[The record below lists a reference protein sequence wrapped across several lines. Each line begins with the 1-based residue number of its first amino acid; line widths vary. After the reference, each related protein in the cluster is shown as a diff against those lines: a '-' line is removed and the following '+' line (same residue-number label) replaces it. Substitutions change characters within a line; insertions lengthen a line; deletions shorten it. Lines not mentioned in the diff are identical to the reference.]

1 MRAIA
6 LVVWVMT
13 AACLVAGCGGRQG
26 GGANSSQQELDRRH
40 CTTGADCASG
50 FCGSNGR
57 CG

>member
-6 LVVWVMT
+6 LVVLVMT
-13 AACLVAGCGGRQG
+13 AAGLFAGCGGRQ

-40 CTTGADCASG
+40 CTSGADCASG